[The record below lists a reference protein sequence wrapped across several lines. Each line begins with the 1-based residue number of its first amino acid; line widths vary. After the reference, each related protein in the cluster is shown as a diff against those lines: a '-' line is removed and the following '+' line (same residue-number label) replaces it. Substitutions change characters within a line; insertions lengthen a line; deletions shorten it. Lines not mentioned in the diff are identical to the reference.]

1 MDISIFREAAF
12 SGILSKFLEP
22 KDCNQLIFCAVGWNK
37 VWRKK
42 SELFQSFTISEFL
55 QHC

>member
-1 MDISIFREAAF
+1 MDISIFCEAAF

-42 SELFQSFTISEFL
+42 SKLFQSFTISEFL